1 MLPMQP
7 ATTLTIKLAAA
18 SRTEAVVQL
27 CRSDEQSDCGELEHA
42 VGKNF
47 TGSWLVPSGLNIQY
61 PAGLLNPCPRAYLF
75 FFLLSPAVAAQC
87 TLEALKMV
95 TMASTGLNN
104 YMM

>member
-47 TGSWLVPSGLNIQY
+47 TGSWLVPSGLNVQL
-61 PAGLLNPCPRAYLF
+61 GFLNPRSRAYLF
-75 FFLLSPAVAAQC
+75 FLLYFQ
-87 TLEALKMV
+87 
-95 TMASTGLNN
+95 NI
-104 YMM
+104 Y